1 MFMIVIALAPRLI
14 VVLPLPALSNVAV
27 APVPGPPTVT
37 GFQLVLVVQSAL
49 VVPTH
54 SGSPPAGGGGA
65 GFIAAMLAFVVLAA
79 TAVVLAPPLT
89 VVPAEEVLALLAI
102 FVPAEALDK
111 PVAPPA
117 EP

>member
-1 MFMIVIALAPRLI
+1 
-14 VVLPLPALSNVAV
+14 
-27 APVPGPPTVT
+27 
-37 GFQLVLVVQSAL
+37 
-49 VVPTH
+49 
-54 SGSPPAGGGGA
+54 
-65 GFIAAMLAFVVLAA
+65 MLAFVVLAA